1 MKRPDGALVAQLLAI
16 RGGILL
22 CKQSC
27 LVGSLI
33 IVVFT
38 KVFVDAAQAASG
50 SPWEKGYC
58 ESFDGKLRDEC
69 LKLEIFYSL
78 KEAQVIIGAWRD

>member
-1 MKRPDGALVAQLLAI
+1 
-16 RGGILL
+16 
-22 CKQSC
+22 
-27 LVGSLI
+27 VGSLI

-50 SPWEKGYC
+50 SPCEKGYC